1 MFDPRRNV
9 IHTAD
14 GRLAPKS
21 STSEADVRR
30 IVREALAA
38 GAASGIVL
46 NFHGGLVS
54 ESAARE
60 TAEQR
65 LYPLYADR
73 GQAYPIFFIWESGL
87 FEAPFNNLR
96 EIAGES
102 LFQEF
107 VKKVGEWVARHL
119 GSGVTA
125 ARVGNGAE
133 SPAQLRADL
142 DAWFRAGNARRK
154 LPARLKHFRAIHKGP
169 RGLALAMAKPAPDR
183 DALAREI
190 EAGIRRDARFKRA
203 VETVHA
209 GLHPQH
215 RALRMARSGGT
226 RVASNSLIDKEAAAR
241 LFPLGRKTTR
251 GFAVSGWL
259 RVAKM
264 VAEIVLRVLRRVRT
278 GRDHGKY
285 VTLVEEVLRELYI
298 GKVGR
303 TVWWDRMKGD
313 TADAFKA
320 GAEYGGTVFLTEL
333 HDRLQGASA
342 PRITLVG
349 HSTGAIYI
357 ANFLRAAAQWV
368 PDVRFDLILEAPAA
382 THDFFARVIEEH
394 GSRIANVRVFGMGD
408 AREADDVLVPVI
420 YPASLLYFV
429 SGLLEDEPD
438 QPLLGMERYLANAT
452 YDAADFPNVD
462 ACRRFFAG
470 FADAWI
476 WSPSARP
483 APLGSD
489 GKHHQDFDDA
499 DAATLASVESI
510 LLHGY

>member
-1 MFDPRRNV
+1 MFDPRHNV

-38 GAASGIVL
+38 GAPSGIVI

-60 TAEQR
+60 TAGER

-87 FEAPFNNLR
+87 FEAPFNNLS
-96 EIAGES
+96 EIGGEP

-107 VKKVGEWVARHL
+107 VKKAGEWVMRHL
-119 GSGVTA
+119 GSGVNA
-125 ARVGNGAE
+125 AAKSGE
-133 SPAQLRADL
+133 TPAQLRADL
-142 DAWFRAGNARRK
+142 EAWFRAGKARRK
-154 LPARLKHFRAIHKGP
+154 LPPRLKDFRVAHRAP
-169 RGLALAMAKPAPDR
+169 RGLAVVKPAPGR
-183 DALAREI
+183 DTLAREI
-190 EAGIRRDARFKRA
+190 EASIRRDARFRRA
-203 VETVHA
+203 VEAVHA
-209 GLHPQH
+209 GMHPGH
-215 RALRMARSGGT
+215 RAVRMPRAGGS
-226 RVASNSLIDKEAAAR
+226 RVARNSLIDKEAAAR
-241 LFPLGRKTTR
+241 LFPGTARATR
-251 GFAVSGWL
+251 GFAASGWL
-259 RVAKM
+259 RVAKV
-264 VAEIVLRVLRRVRT
+264 VAEIVLRVMARVHA

-320 GAEYGGTVFLTEL
+320 GSEYGGTVFLAEL
-333 HDRLQGASA
+333 HDLLQGASA

-349 HSTGAIYI
+349 HSTGAVYI
-357 ANFLRAAAQWV
+357 GNFLKAAAQWV
-368 PDVRFDLILEAPAA
+368 PDVRFDLVLEAPAA

-394 GSRIANVRVFGMGD
+394 GSRIGNVRVFGMGD
-408 AREADDVLVPVI
+408 AREAADVLVPLI

-438 QPLLGMERYLANAT
+438 QPLLGMQRFLAESP
-452 YDAADFPNVD
+452 YDAARFPNVD
-462 ACRRFFAG
+462 RCGRFFAG
-470 FADAWI
+470 FDDPWI
-476 WSPSARP
+476 WSPSALPPPR
-483 APLGSD
+483 ACD
-489 GKHHQDFDDA
+489 GRHHQDFDDV

>member
-1 MFDPRRNV
+1 MFDPHRNV
-9 IHTAD
+9 LHTSD

-38 GAASGIVL
+38 NAASGIVL

-73 GQAYPIFFIWESGL
+73 GKAYPIFFVWESGL

-119 GSGVTA
+119 GSSVTGARGVKA
-125 ARVGNGAE
+125 AE
-133 SPAQLRADL
+133 TPAQLRADL
-142 DAWFRAGNARRK
+142 DAWFRAGKERRK
-154 LPARLKHFRAIHKGP
+154 LPPRLKAFRAAHRGP
-169 RGLALAMAKPAPDR
+169 RGLAMARKPAPDR
-183 DALAREI
+183 DTLAREI
-190 EAGIRRDARFKRA
+190 EASIRRDARFKRA

-215 RALRMARSGGT
+215 RAVRMARSGGT
-226 RVASNSLIDKEAAAR
+226 RVARNSLIDKEAAAR
-241 LFPLGRKTTR
+241 LFPTGRTTTR

-259 RVAKM
+259 RVAKV
-264 VAEIVLRVLRRVRT
+264 VAEIVLRVLRRVAT

-333 HDRLQGASA
+333 HDRLQGAAA

-357 ANFLRAAAQWV
+357 GNFLKAAAQWV

-438 QPLLGMERYLANAT
+438 QPLLGMERFLANAT

-470 FADAWI
+470 FADPWI
-476 WSPSARP
+476 WSPSTLPPPRAC
-483 APLGSD
+483 D
-489 GKHHQDFDDA
+489 GKRHQDFDDA